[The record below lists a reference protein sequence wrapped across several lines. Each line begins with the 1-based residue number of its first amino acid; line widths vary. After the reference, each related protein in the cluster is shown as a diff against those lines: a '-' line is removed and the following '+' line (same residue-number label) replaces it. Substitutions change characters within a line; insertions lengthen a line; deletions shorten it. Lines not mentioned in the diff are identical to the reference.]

1 MDEKL
6 IEKMLGQA
14 LKQYGR
20 NVATD
25 PLSPGEKEILKLA
38 LQERRIEEP
47 NEGCMPISK
56 MSSMIMSQIKA
67 CSPFDHPAYRNSSIH
82 RHLFHV

>member
-25 PLSPGEKEILKLA
+25 PLSPGEKNPEA
-38 LQERRIEEP
+38 
-47 NEGCMPISK
+47 GFAG
-56 MSSMIMSQIKA
+56 KA
-67 CSPFDHPAYRNSSIH
+67 DRGAE
-82 RHLFHV
+82 

>member
-25 PLSPGEKEILKLA
+25 PLSPGEKK
-38 LQERRIEEP
+38 
-47 NEGCMPISK
+47 S
-56 MSSMIMSQIKA
+56 
-67 CSPFDHPAYRNSSIH
+67 
-82 RHLFHV
+82 

>member
-25 PLSPGEKEILKLA
+25 PLSPGEKKILKLA

-47 NEGCMPISK
+47 NEDVIYDYVTNQGLF
-56 MSSMIMSQIKA
+56 SS
-67 CSPFDHPAYRNSSIH
+67 
-82 RHLFHV
+82 